1 MPGLDAPG
9 TSVRPLRLRVLRRV
23 CRALRS
29 RHPELL
35 RTLRLHYLTQV
46 PSAGPALTCED
57 GWHCASIRGTVPEPE
72 EPFSLAPTSFRPA
85 PDAPVG
91 LSAQLFRPTAVTAHA
106 VTTAARKSSS
116 GGLNARFSFILFSD
130 VLSRAKGVPLY
141 KNLQQGAADGFRR
154 RCYLAPGFRFLY
166 CVHAPSLL

>member
-23 CRALRS
+23 CRALTVS
-29 RHPELL
+29 SSLPAPTSPPTLHHPSPF
-35 RTLRLHYLTQV
+35 RR
-46 PSAGPALTCED
+46 PALTCED
-57 GWHCASIRGTVPEPE
+57 SCHSAFIRGFVPEPE
-72 EPFSLAPTSFRPA
+72 EPFSLARTSFRPA

-91 LSAQLFRPTAVTAHA
+91 LSAQLFRPTAVTALA
-106 VTTAARKSSS
+106 VTTADRKSSS

-154 RCYLAPGFRFLY
+154 RCYLAPEFRFLY